1 MFKCVI
7 SIASF
12 LIKDDPNIPPFA
24 EDIVL
29 PWRICDSRLLVEKK
43 REKEKER
50 VLGCGGRGGSV
61 SQAYENRAACR
72 KQNRSPS
79 GLKGDDSEPNNK

>member
-29 PWRICDSRLLVEKK
+29 P
-43 REKEKER
+43 
-50 VLGCGGRGGSV
+50 
-61 SQAYENRAACR
+61 
-72 KQNRSPS
+72 
-79 GLKGDDSEPNNK
+79 